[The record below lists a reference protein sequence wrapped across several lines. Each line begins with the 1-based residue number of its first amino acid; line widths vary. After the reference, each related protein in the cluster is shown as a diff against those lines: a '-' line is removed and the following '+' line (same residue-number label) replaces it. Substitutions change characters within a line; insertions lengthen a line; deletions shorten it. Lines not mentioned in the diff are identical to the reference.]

1 VSRCS
6 GVSDRSCPDQR
17 SRGRDV
23 SACRVDRSGPER
35 SSYRSACPKE
45 EPIAALGVVFLALG
59 FFGAFALEELVR
71 TSSPAGSVDVS
82 VLGVSF
88 GARPAET
95 IVLVAV
101 GLAVVATA
109 LLLGGAAALR
119 AGRLRKRS
127 KQGKEELARASRLE
141 TTERLLE
148 YRVEGLLAQVQELEE
163 RKAAIRGELE
173 AEPTTPAATNDV
185 VVIPEVPSRPLERDS
200 AGRAVRSRLDEGR
213 RWR

>member
-1 VSRCS
+1 MV
-6 GVSDRSCPDQR
+6 
-17 SRGRDV
+17 
-23 SACRVDRSGPER
+23 
-35 SSYRSACPKE
+35 
-45 EPIAALGVVFLALG
+45 LLAFG

-71 TSSPAGSVDVS
+71 TSSPAGSLDVS

-88 GARPAET
+88 GARSAET

-109 LLLGGAAALR
+109 LVLGGAVMLR
-119 AGRLRKRS
+119 ASRVRRRS
-127 KQGKEELARASRLE
+127 KKGEEDLARASRLE

-173 AEPTTPAATNDV
+173 VAPAAPATVGDV
-185 VVIPEVPSRPLERDS
+185 VVLPEAPSRPLERDS
-200 AGRAVRSRLDEGR
+200 AGRAVRSRLDESR

>member
-1 VSRCS
+1 
-6 GVSDRSCPDQR
+6 
-17 SRGRDV
+17 
-23 SACRVDRSGPER
+23 
-35 SSYRSACPKE
+35 
-45 EPIAALGVVFLALG
+45 VVFLALG

-82 VLGVSF
+82 ILGVSF

-109 LLLGGAAALR
+109 LLLGGAAMLR
-119 AGRLRKRS
+119 AKRLRRRS
-127 KQGKEELARASRLE
+127 KQGEEELARASRLE

-148 YRVEGLLAQVQELEE
+148 YRVEGLLVQVQELEE
-163 RKAAIRGELE
+163 RKAAIRSELE
-173 AEPTTPAATNDV
+173 PERTPPTAVDDV
-185 VVIPEVPSRPLERDS
+185 VVLPEAAPSRPLERDS

>member
-1 VSRCS
+1 M
-6 GVSDRSCPDQR
+6 
-17 SRGRDV
+17 
-23 SACRVDRSGPER
+23 SAS
-35 SSYRSACPKE
+35 PKE
-45 EPIAALGVVFLALG
+45 EPIAALGVVLLAFG
-59 FFGAFALEELVR
+59 CFGAFALEELVR

-88 GARPAET
+88 GTQSAQT

-109 LLLGGAAALR
+109 LVLGGVVALR
-119 AGRLRKRS
+119 AGRLRRRS
-127 KQGKEELARASRLE
+127 KQGEEELARASRLE

-163 RKAAIRGELE
+163 RKAAIRAELE
-173 AEPTTPAATNDV
+173 ADHATPAAVNDV
-185 VVIPEVPSRPLERDS
+185 VVLPEATSPALERDS

>member
-1 VSRCS
+1 V
-6 GVSDRSCPDQR
+6 G
-17 SRGRDV
+17 
-23 SACRVDRSGPER
+23 
-35 SSYRSACPKE
+35 
-45 EPIAALGVVFLALG
+45 LLALG
-59 FFGAFALEELVR
+59 FLGAFALVDFVR
-71 TSSPAGSVDVS
+71 TSALAGNIDVS

-88 GARPAET
+88 GTRPAQT
-95 IVLVAV
+95 VLIVAV

-109 LLLGGAAALR
+109 LLLGGAAMLR
-119 AGRLRKRS
+119 ARRLRRRS
-127 KQGKEELARASRLE
+127 KQGEEELARASRLE

-173 AEPTTPAATNDV
+173 AGPAAPAIIDDV
-185 VVIPEVPSRPLERDS
+185 VVLPEAPSPPLERDS

>member
-1 VSRCS
+1 V
-6 GVSDRSCPDQR
+6 VLL
-17 SRGRDV
+17 
-23 SACRVDRSGPER
+23 
-35 SSYRSACPKE
+35 
-45 EPIAALGVVFLALG
+45 ALGV
-59 FFGAFALEELVR
+59 FGAFALEELVR
-71 TSSPAGSVDVS
+71 TSPPAGSVDVS

-88 GARPAET
+88 GTQSAQT

-109 LLLGGAAALR
+109 LLLGGAAAFR
-119 AGRLRKRS
+119 ARRLRKRS
-127 KQGKEELARASRLE
+127 KHGEEELARASRLE

-163 RKAAIRGELE
+163 RKAALRGELE
-173 AEPTTPAATNDV
+173 ADVTPPATVDDIVVLPEAA
-185 VVIPEVPSRPLERDS
+185 PSRPLERDS

>member
-1 VSRCS
+1 V
-6 GVSDRSCPDQR
+6 G
-17 SRGRDV
+17 
-23 SACRVDRSGPER
+23 
-35 SSYRSACPKE
+35 
-45 EPIAALGVVFLALG
+45 LLALG
-59 FFGAFALEELVR
+59 LFGAFALVDLVR
-71 TSSPAGSVDVS
+71 TSSLAGNLDVS

-88 GARPAET
+88 GARSAET

-109 LLLGGAAALR
+109 LLVGGTVILR
-119 AGRLRKRS
+119 AGRLRRRS
-127 KQGKEELARASRLE
+127 KQGEDEVVLASRLE

-163 RKAAIRGELE
+163 RKAALRGELE
-173 AEPTTPAATNDV
+173 AGLAAPTTVDDV
-185 VVIPEVPSRPLERDS
+185 VVLPEAPSRRLERDS

>member
-1 VSRCS
+1 MVLLAV
-6 GVSDRSCPDQR
+6 G
-17 SRGRDV
+17 
-23 SACRVDRSGPER
+23 
-35 SSYRSACPKE
+35 
-45 EPIAALGVVFLALG
+45 FL
-59 FFGAFALEELVR
+59 GAFAELAR
-71 TSSPAGSVDVS
+71 TSTLAGTMDVS

-88 GARPAET
+88 GT
-95 IVLVAV
+95 LSTQTVVLVAV

-109 LLLGGAAALR
+109 LVLGGALILR
-119 AGRLRKRS
+119 AGGRRKRS
-127 KQGKEELARASRLE
+127 KQGEEELARASRLE

-173 AEPTTPAATNDV
+173 RGLAPPATVDDV
-185 VVIPEVPSRPLERDS
+185 VVLPEAPSRPLERDA